1 MNKKQTKKQIN
12 TNSFHLTRFL
22 NTRPENL
29 SNFST
34 GTETNPVLP
43 TLHSAFLLLSLMAK
57 AQAGGAAP
65 LSLLGLG
72 LPGHVAQMNG

>member
-12 TNSFHLTRFL
+12 TNSFHLTGFL

-29 SNFST
+29 SNFSSS
-34 GTETNPVLP
+34 TETNPVLP

-57 AQAGGAAP
+57 AQAVG
-65 LSLLGLG
+65 
-72 LPGHVAQMNG
+72 VAVFLYLAWGYQAMWLR

>member
-1 MNKKQTKKQIN
+1 MNKKQAKKQIN
-12 TNSFHLTRFL
+12 INFFHLTDFL

-29 SNFST
+29 GNSST

-57 AQAGGAAP
+57 TQAVGVAS